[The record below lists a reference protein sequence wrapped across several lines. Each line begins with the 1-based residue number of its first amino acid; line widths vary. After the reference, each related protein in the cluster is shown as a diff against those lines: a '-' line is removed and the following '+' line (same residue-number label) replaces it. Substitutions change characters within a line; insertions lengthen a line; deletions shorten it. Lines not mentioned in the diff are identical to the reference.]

1 MQVILLERVE
11 NLGQMGDVVNV
22 KPGYARNFLLPKVKA
37 LRATKD
43 NIAYFEQQ
51 KSELEAV
58 NAKKRDEAKKDAKK
72 LDGATVVIV
81 RSAAD
86 SGQLYGSVTSRDIAE
101 SASTTGVDVK
111 RNQIVLDTNFKTV
124 GLFPVRVRLHPEVDV
139 EITINI
145 ARSADEAK
153 LQEEKGGALITTETG
168 ETVIDT
174 EEAAEIAEEA
184 MEEHIAEVVGEDAEE
199 EKTEAAA
206 AEGEAEAEEA
216 ATEESAAEDKEDE
229 AKSA

>member
-11 NLGQMGDVVNV
+11 NLGQMGEVVNV

-43 NIAYFEQQ
+43 NIAYFEAQ
-51 KSELEAV
+51 KAELEAI
-58 NAKKRDEAKKDAKK
+58 NAKKREEAEKDAKK
-72 LDGATVVIV
+72 LDGQTVVII

-101 SASTTGVDVK
+101 SASTTGVKVD
-111 RNQIVLDTNFKTV
+111 RNQVILDTNFKTV

-145 ARSADEAK
+145 ARSADEAE
-153 LQEEKGGALITTETG
+153 LQERKGGALITTETG

-184 MEEHIAEVVGEDAEE
+184 REEHIAEVVGEETEE
-199 EKTEAAA
+199 EAEAEAA
-206 AEGEAEAEEA
+206 AEGEGEAEEA
-216 ATEESAAEDKEDE
+216 AEDGEKKEDE

>member
-11 NLGQMGDVVNV
+11 NLGQMGDVVKV
-22 KPGYARNFLLPKVKA
+22 KSGYARNFLLPKVKA

-51 KSELEAV
+51 KASLEAV
-58 NAKKRDEAKKDAKK
+58 NAKKRTAAEKDAKK
-72 LDGATVVIV
+72 LDGQIVVIV

-101 SASTTGVDVK
+101 AAAKTGITID
-111 RNQIVLDTNFKTV
+111 RNQVVLNTNFKTV
-124 GLFPVRVRLHPEVDV
+124 GLFPVRIKLHPEVDA

-153 LQEEKGGALITTETG
+153 LQKEKGGALITTETG
-168 ETVIDT
+168 ETVVET

-184 MEEHIAEVVGEDAEE
+184 KEEFIAEVVGETEE
-199 EKTEAAA
+199 EAEVEAAA
-206 AEGEAEAEEA
+206 EEGAAEAEEA
-216 ATEESAAEDKEDE
+216 ASGEEAEEE